1 MPEFDLK
8 ELLASLGET
17 AANVS
22 DGSFDEGDIVVL
34 NDLKDFLE
42 GLIEG
47 RFADDIQK
55 PMVKRIMKGF
65 ALLTE
70 LYLSDVIAD
79 LMGDDE

>member
-8 ELLASLGET
+8 ELLASLGQT

-22 DGSFDEGDIVVL
+22 DGTFDEGDIVVL

-47 RFADDIQK
+47 QFSDDIQK

-65 ALLTE
+65 AILTE
-70 LYLSDVIAD
+70 LYLSDIMTD
-79 LMGDDE
+79 LIGGNE